1 MYVCAVYVL
10 DPNRRKELIE
20 TYIRKP
26 KYSVRR
32 VQLLCEVS
40 SELLTIH
47 TYIHIHLKP
56 LCITAVLVVVY
67 MYVCQCMYVC
77 MIFYLR
83 YIIIIIVLLVLVCW
97 FSG

>member
-1 MYVCAVYVL
+1 MYVCVVYVL

-40 SELLTIH
+40 GLDMLTHTYIH
-47 TYIHIHLKP
+47 TYIWMDI
-56 LCITAVLVVVY
+56 
-67 MYVCQCMYVC
+67 
-77 MIFYLR
+77 LR
-83 YIIIIIVLLVLVCW
+83 
-97 FSG
+97 F